1 MFLCLSSLANIAETS
16 ENLDVS
22 CNVFLFAHLCKTSLQ
37 KHLKIFMFCQTFSGL
52 SSLENTAETSKNLQ
66 MFLQMYPCLPTFKNT
81 VAETLENFCIFSQ
94 FSLYIWTGHM
104 LFCVVLRAAQK
115 GRQLGQFAPPPPSEI
130 LYKRV

>member
-1 MFLCLSSLANIAETS
+1 MFLGLFSLENIAETP

-22 CNVFLFAHLCKTSLQ
+22 SNVFLFAHLWKTLLQ
-37 KHLKIFMFCQTFSGL
+37 KHLKIFMFFQTFPGL
-52 SSLENTAETSKNLQ
+52 FSLENTAEISENLQ
-66 MFLQMYPCLPTFKNT
+66 MFLQMYPCVPTFENT

-104 LFCVVLRAAQK
+104 LFCVVLRAVQK
-115 GRQLGQFAPPPPSEI
+115 GRQLGQFAPPSEI